1 MLITSQDAIYSLFL
15 DEADSLIYFN
25 LKKSK
30 EANRER
36 RKEEEDFPFFGPSN
50 PKQSPSQSTKQP
62 TGVVNSVRDLHKYSN
77 SGKSDKN
84 EKKDNVVF
92 NSSWKDDIGE
102 NKRKASTTQ
111 NDDYQKKKELLL
123 QKMKDID
130 NSESNERSS
139 SGKSQKD
146 YKFSE
151 PVENLHHGR
160 PSHPEVNLSPRSSRK
175 NQSNFTTTNG
185 RRTSKEDIDVD
196 EITFGS
202 YAPSFSKPKDV
213 NQEKQA
219 VKPSSVDSNSLD
231 SNDRNVRSSFGV
243 KTSSQH
249 QQKPSQWQT
258 VQGCHGR
265 QIHGRL
271 KGGRPSMRTIN
282 KIRYLQRLLTRNRK
296 ALSQLNPSLLEQTMT
311 LTMIS
316 KNLFCRK
323 EDHFVLSIM
332 YITKYI

>member
-1 MLITSQDAIYSLFL
+1 MELIINCFFTSFHISLLF
-15 DEADSLIYFN
+15 S
-25 LKKSK
+25 
-30 EANRER
+30 
-36 RKEEEDFPFFGPSN
+36 
-50 PKQSPSQSTKQP
+50 
-62 TGVVNSVRDLHKYSN
+62 
-77 SGKSDKN
+77 
-84 EKKDNVVF
+84 DNVVF

-231 SNDRNVRSSFGV
+231 SNDRNVRSSFGGENIFS
-243 KTSSQH
+243 TSTKAKPVADSAGLPWETNSRPSQGRATFNANNKQNTLFATTPYS
-249 QQKPSQWQT
+249 QQKSPFAA
-258 VQGCHGR
+258 
-265 QIHGRL
+265 
-271 KGGRPSMRTIN
+271 KP
-282 KIRYLQRLLTRNRK
+282 
-296 ALSQLNPSLLEQTMT
+296 
-311 LTMIS
+311 
-316 KNLFCRK
+316 
-323 EDHFVLSIM
+323 
-332 YITKYI
+332 ITAGANDDIDDDIEEFIL